1 MLLNYG
7 LFVENKLHFVGAA
20 IHVVELSMVFP
31 EASNFGLSHP
41 SMAHMDGSPI
51 ASGSLMGSKIHTCGI
66 VVSDWGSSVGVLRCQ
81 TLNNFKFFIFK
92 EKFLP
97 SRVYLLHLCH
107 HLDEL

>member
-1 MLLNYG
+1 M
-7 LFVENKLHFVGAA
+7 EKKLRFVGVARN
-20 IHVVELSMVFP
+20 VVELSTVFP

-66 VVSDWGSSVGVLRCQ
+66 VVSEWGSSVGVLRCQ
-81 TLNNFKFFIFK
+81 TLKNFEFFIFK
-92 EKFLP
+92 EKFLS
-97 SRVYLLHLCH
+97 SRDYLLHLCH